1 MRSCT
6 TIVEGHLT
14 SPLLVTVSLGLPPVG
29 VKTHP
34 FPECYSGYL
43 WAHIPTGPPLLQY
56 YDIYAQFLKN
66 TLEKLLLITF
76 SWVIPNKSMVF
87 CSTLLTLLIV
97 SSRSTALTHHFRCL
111 IGVAN
116 RPVTNRGRISWI
128 IRNQT
133 LDKLR
138 LTFWPW
144 QACWTVRKPAVGPRV
159 LLFF

>member
-1 MRSCT
+1 M
-6 TIVEGHLT
+6 
-14 SPLLVTVSLGLPPVG
+14 LLCVSVD
-29 VKTHP
+29 
-34 FPECYSGYL
+34 
-43 WAHIPTGPPLLQY
+43 PPLLQY
-56 YDIYAQFLKN
+56 YDIYAQFLRN

-76 SWVIPNKSMVF
+76 SWVIPNKSMVL

-97 SSRSTALTHHFRCL
+97 SSQSTALTHHFRCL

-138 LTFWPW
+138 LTFWPR
-144 QACWTVRKPAVGPRV
+144 QACWTVRKPAVGPQV
-159 LLFF
+159 LFTKTCLGNIISSTLKHLDKKQPRFPSSSCVMLEHPCLLR